1 MNFASLQLDLLDS
14 TWWNNISRF
23 YRKFWKFLKFHEMR
37 WKVGYIHFY
46 SKNIKNVKD
55 MDIDSLQLENQHG
68 EITYHDFTEN
78 SENSWKFMK
87 YSEKLG
93 TIKHVP

>member
-1 MNFASLQLDLLDS
+1 MIRIWKKWILIRNALQLGLGVAF
-14 TWWNNISRF
+14 IS
-23 YRKFWKFLKFHEMR
+23 
-37 WKVGYIHFY
+37 
-46 SKNIKNVKD
+46 
-55 MDIDSLQLENQHG
+55 QHG
-68 EITYHDFTEN
+68 EITYHDITEN